1 MLAQCHAYFSCR
13 ALIFL
18 HRPRSDLIFTSV
30 KDTTSCT
37 PARRIAVPA
46 SRYTVHTAKAIEAA
60 DRIAN
65 LVTLPGQVIKHTPMF
80 TCMVTLAA
88 VVHLSAYVITRNT
101 ELRIVIKER
110 LTLSI
115 GALKTVREIW
125 QVADSVLQRVR
136 MAAREIMTLKKP
148 EAAQLVATT
157 LDPDLYDLANS
168 DLWNDGLQDPLFNEI
183 ASIDPPGHG
192 VDPSLFPPQN
202 ELL

>member
-1 MLAQCHAYFSCR
+1 
-13 ALIFL
+13 
-18 HRPRSDLIFTSV
+18 
-30 KDTTSCT
+30 
-37 PARRIAVPA
+37 
-46 SRYTVHTAKAIEAA
+46 
-60 DRIAN
+60 
-65 LVTLPGQVIKHTPMF
+65 MF

-101 ELRIVIKER
+101 ELRILIKER

-136 MAAREIMTLKKP
+136 MAAREIMTLRKP
-148 EAAQLVATT
+148 EATQMVATT

-183 ASIDPPGHG
+183 ASIGAPGHG
-192 VDPSLFPPQN
+192 VDPSFPPQN